1 MGEINTNL
9 NDIDQTLRGLGISL
23 KKLDGTFKYIGDLL
37 NEISD
42 KWRNLYEEQ

>member
-9 NDIDQTLRGLGISL
+9 EKVEALKELNISL
-23 KKLDGTFKYIGDLL
+23 KNLDGTFKHISDIL
-37 NEISD
+37 NEISN